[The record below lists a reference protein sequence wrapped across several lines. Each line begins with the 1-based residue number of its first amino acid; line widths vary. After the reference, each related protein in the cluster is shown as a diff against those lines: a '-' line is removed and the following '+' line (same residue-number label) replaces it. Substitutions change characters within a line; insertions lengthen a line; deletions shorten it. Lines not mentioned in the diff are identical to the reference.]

1 MQFDPRYATIPGM
14 AYMLLRRVALQNVN
28 LIEITSTFTEIH
40 LFIDERNTQIVFDL
54 LFQIFLSRKDT

>member
-1 MQFDPRYATIPGM
+1 M